1 MKERQQLIEQ
11 VLQERQNDRSINYI
25 AARFYFANQQNK
37 LAENAI
43 SKTVSEGDLAQVI
56 RGYYL
61 KEFTLYKDILKR
73 SDTKPQKLQEIQQAF
88 AKYQEALSYEEAL
101 ETGIEGEHRY
111 KIGLRVEKKDD
122 SDTLQGLLVLKV
134 YSGYPFAKAGVQAGD
149 RLLMLAHRQPS
160 SVMGI
165 YRILSNF
172 EAGTS
177 VPLSIERN
185 GKALELDLVVE

>member
-1 MKERQQLIEQ
+1 M
-11 VLQERQNDRSINYI
+11 QERQNDRGINYI
-25 AARFYFANQQNK
+25 AARFYFANRQDK

-43 SKTVSEGDLAQVI
+43 SKTVSDGDLTQVI
-56 RGYYL
+56 SGYYL
-61 KEFTLYKDILKR
+61 KEFSLYKDILQR
-73 SDTKPQKLQEIQQAF
+73 SGANPEKLKEIHQAF

-111 KIGLRVEKKDD
+111 KIGLRVEKKDNGGT
-122 SDTLQGLLVLKV
+122 SQSLLVLKA
-134 YSGYPFAKAGVQAGD
+134 YSGYPFSKSGVQAGD
-149 RLLMLAHRQPS
+149 RLLMLAHRQPT
-160 SVMGI
+160 SVMEI

-185 GKALELDLVVE
+185 GKELELEFLVE